1 MPQGPQALKR
11 VWLPG
16 LPRGTE
22 PLGLWGSGEHPA
34 SCRLNGSTRI
44 SGRRGPLRPA
54 RDGGGPATLVH
65 GGPRDDA
72 AAAATSPVFC
82 PGTEL

>member
-44 SGRRGPLRPA
+44 SG
-54 RDGGGPATLVH
+54 
-65 GGPRDDA
+65 
-72 AAAATSPVFC
+72 
-82 PGTEL
+82 